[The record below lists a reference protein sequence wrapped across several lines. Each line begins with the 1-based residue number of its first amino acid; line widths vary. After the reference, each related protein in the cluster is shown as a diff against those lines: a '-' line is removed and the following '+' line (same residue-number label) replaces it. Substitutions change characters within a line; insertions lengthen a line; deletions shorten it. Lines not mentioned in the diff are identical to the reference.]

1 MQARWVPKSGP
12 PPVWGD
18 FNASVAPDGIRL
30 MPKTLREIEEL
41 GLQLEEGLVLNVWD
55 EDVNEHGDRDDL
67 IAVGVIEREDGSGEW
82 TLQFTECGH
91 ESDLQL

>member
-1 MQARWVPKSGP
+1 MWV
-12 PPVWGD
+12 D
-18 FNASVAPDGIRL
+18 FNASVAPDGVRL

-41 GLQLEEGLVLNVWD
+41 GLELEEGLVLNVWD

-67 IAVGVIEREDGSGEW
+67 IAVGVIEREDDSGEW

-91 ESDLQL
+91 ESDQQL